1 VHFVVAKSLPE
12 GEDSKWFAL
21 CSPIA
26 GQFAKSVK
34 VQQYDFLLVIFLKNN
49 INYIMRYYLII

>member
-21 CSPIA
+21 CSPIEICEGA
-26 GQFAKSVK
+26 TVR
-34 VQQYDFLLVIFLKNN
+34 FLVGAN
-49 INYIMRYYLII
+49 INYITRYYLII